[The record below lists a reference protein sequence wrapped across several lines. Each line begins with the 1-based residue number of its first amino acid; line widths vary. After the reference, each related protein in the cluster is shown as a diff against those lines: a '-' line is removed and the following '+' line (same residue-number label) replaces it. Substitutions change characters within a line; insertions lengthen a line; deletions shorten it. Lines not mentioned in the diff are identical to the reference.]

1 MHVALLF
8 LCRCSARAHAHA
20 PGFEGRQ
27 LQNRNRIKNYEI
39 IHELRAFASHLLL
52 HDASCAVIL
61 YLKYIWPISLGRG
74 AGNRI

>member
-1 MHVALLF
+1 VHEALLF
-8 LCRCSARAHAHA
+8 LCRCSARAHTGA

-39 IHELRAFASHLLL
+39 IHELRAFASHLRLNN
-52 HDASCAVIL
+52 ASCAVIL
-61 YLKYIWPISLGRG
+61 CLKFMWPISLGRS